1 MSSMSRSGL
10 RRRLSLLGVAAVL
23 AALSIAPVAD
33 AKPKPKLKAS
43 EYCEVVNGSQ
53 YYGIQVTGKHFPA
66 SKPINIYVR
75 AYTPSGDQ
83 IPTEGGLLVADA
95 KGRFSTYFKIGT
107 VLESITLGAVSFL
120 VHDVPVEATVE
131 RPCQ

>member
-1 MSSMSRSGL
+1 MDSTFRAGL
-10 RRRLSLLGVAAVL
+10 RRRLGLLGVAAAF
-23 AALSIAPVAD
+23 AALSMVPVAD
-33 AKPKPKLKAS
+33 AKPTPKLKAS
-43 EYCEVVNGSQ
+43 EYCEVVNGFQ
-53 YYGIQVTGKHFPA
+53 YYGIQVTGKHFPPA
-66 SKPINIYVR
+66 KPINTYVR

-95 KGRFSTYFKIGT
+95 KGRFSTYFKTGT
-107 VLESITLGAVSFL
+107 LLESITLGAVSFL